1 MKGKQRNKAEVD
13 SSSMA
18 DIAFL
23 LLIFFLVTTTI
34 ASDKGIPMVLPPK
47 SEDQV
52 DFKLKEKNIFKVLIN
67 SKDQLLVEGEP
78 LEFSAIR
85 ETCTKFLN
93 NRGKDPSS
101 SDSPKDAVVS
111 IKADRGTSY
120 EKYLTVLDEVTAAYN
135 QSRAQYL
142 GISLED
148 YNKLDMKNPNQKQA
162 YDAARREFPL
172 QISEAEPTDI
182 DG

>member
-1 MKGKQRNKAEVD
+1 MARSRNTPSIN

-47 SEDQV
+47 SDQQQ
-52 DFKLKEKNIFKVLIN
+52 DIKLQERNIFKVLIN

-78 LEFSAIR
+78 MEVEDIKVN
-85 ETCTKFLN
+85 CMKFLSN
-93 NRGKDPSS
+93 KGKDPSS
-101 SDSPKDAVVS
+101 SESPQKAVVS
-111 IKADRGTSY
+111 IKADRGTTY
-120 EKYLTVLDEVTAAYN
+120 EKYLEVLDEVTSAYN
-135 QSRAQYL
+135 QLRADFL
-142 GISLED
+142 GISLERFLE
-148 YNKLDMKNPNQKQA
+148 LDMKKPSEKAA
-162 YDAARREFPL
+162 YDAARKEYPL

-182 DG
+182 GG

>member
-1 MKGKQRNKAEVD
+1 MKKKQREGAEVN

-23 LLIFFLVTTTI
+23 LLVFFLVTTTI

-47 SEDQV
+47 TEDQI
-52 DFKLKEKNIFKVLIN
+52 DIKLKEKNIFKVLIN
-67 SKDQLLVEGEP
+67 SKDMLLVEGEP
-78 LEFSAIR
+78 MEVEEIR
-85 ETCTKFLN
+85 ESCIKFLN
-93 NRGKDPSS
+93 NRGRDPKS

-120 EKYLTVLDEVTAAYN
+120 EKYLTVLDEITAAYN
-135 QSRAQYL
+135 TSRAQFL
-142 GISLED
+142 NISLD
-148 YNKLDMKNPNQKQA
+148 AYNNLDMDVPRQKEA

-182 DG
+182 GG

>member
-1 MKGKQRNKAEVD
+1 MRKKERGGAEVN

-23 LLIFFLVTTTI
+23 LLVFFLVTTTI

-47 SEDQV
+47 SDQQDEV
-52 DFKLKEKNIFKVLIN
+52 KLKEKNIFKVLIN
-67 SKDQLLVEGEP
+67 SKDLLLVENEP
-78 LEFSAIR
+78 M
-85 ETCTKFLN
+85 ETEQIKDACMKFLN
-93 NRGKDPSS
+93 NRGRDPES
-101 SDSPKDAVVS
+101 SDSPRDAVVS

-120 EKYLTVLDEVTAAYN
+120 EKYLTVLDDVTAAYN
-135 QSRAQYL
+135 QLRADYL

-148 YNKLDMKNPNQKQA
+148 FMNLDMDNPDHKRA
-162 YDAARREFPL
+162 YDAARAEFPL

-182 DG
+182 GG

>member
-1 MKGKQRNKAEVD
+1 MKKKQRDGAEVN

-23 LLIFFLVTTTI
+23 LLVFFLVTTTI
-34 ASDKGIPMVLPPK
+34 ATDKGIPMVLPPK
-47 SEDQV
+47 SEQQDEV
-52 DFKLKEKNIFKVLIN
+52 KLKEKNIFKVLIN
-67 SKDQLLVEGEP
+67 SKDQMLVEGEP
-78 LEFSAIR
+78 LEVESIR
-85 ETCTKFLN
+85 DDCIEFLN
-93 NRGKDPSS
+93 NYGKDPRS

-135 QSRAQYL
+135 QSRANYL
-142 GISLED
+142 NISLEAFL
-148 YNKLDMKNPNQKQA
+148 NLDMDNPEHKRA
-162 YDAARREFPL
+162 YDAARAEFPL

-182 DG
+182 EG

>member
-1 MKGKQRNKAEVD
+1 MRKKERGGAEVN

-23 LLIFFLVTTTI
+23 LLVFFLVTTTI

-47 SEDQV
+47 SEIQDV
-52 DFKLKEKNIFKVLIN
+52 VKLKEKNIFKVLIN
-67 SKDQLLVEGEP
+67 SKDQLLVENEP
-78 LEFSAIR
+78 MEPELIKEEAM
-85 ETCTKFLN
+85 KFLN
-93 NRGKDPSS
+93 NRGRDPLS
-101 SDSPKDAVVS
+101 SDSPKDAIVS

-120 EKYLTVLDEVTAAYN
+120 EKYLTVLDDVTAAYN
-135 QSRAQYL
+135 QLRADYL
-142 GISLED
+142 GITLKD
-148 YNKLDMKNPNQKQA
+148 YLNLDMENPEHKRA

-182 DG
+182 GG

>member
-1 MKGKQRNKAEVD
+1 MRKKERQGAEVN

-23 LLIFFLVTTTI
+23 LLVFFLVTTTI

-47 SEDQV
+47 SDDQQEV
-52 DFKLKEKNIFKVLIN
+52 KLQERNIFKVLIN
-67 SKDQLLVEGEP
+67 SKDQLLVENEP
-78 LEFSAIR
+78 METEQIR
-85 ETCTKFLN
+85 EACMTFLN
-93 NRGKDPSS
+93 NRGKDPNSS
-101 SDSPKDAVVS
+101 ESPTKAVVS

-120 EKYLTVLDEVTAAYN
+120 EKYLTVLDEITAAYN
-135 QSRAQYL
+135 QSRAQFL

-148 YNKLDMKNPNQKQA
+148 FLELDMDNPSHKAA
-162 YDAARREFPL
+162 YDAARTEYPL

-182 DG
+182 GG

>member
-1 MKGKQRNKAEVD
+1 MKKKQRDGAEVN

-23 LLIFFLVTTTI
+23 LLVFFLVTTTI

-47 SEDQV
+47 SDQQDEV
-52 DFKLKEKNIFKVLIN
+52 KLKEKNIFKVLIN
-67 SKDQLLVEGEP
+67 SKDQLLVEDEP
-78 LEFSAIR
+78 LETEQIR
-85 ETCTKFLN
+85 EACIKFLN
-93 NRGKDPSS
+93 NRGRDPES
-101 SDSPKDAVVS
+101 SDSPQDAVVS

-135 QSRAQYL
+135 QSRASFL

-148 YNKLDMKNPNQKQA
+148 FLALDMDNPDHKAA
-162 YDAARREFPL
+162 YDAARREYPL

-182 DG
+182 GG

>member
-1 MKGKQRNKAEVD
+1 MKKKERDGAEVN

-23 LLIFFLVTTTI
+23 LLVFFLVTTTI

-47 SEDQV
+47 SEQQQEI
-52 DFKLKEKNIFKVLIN
+52 KLKEKNIFKVLIN

-78 LEFSAIR
+78 LEVEQIR
-85 ETCTKFLN
+85 QNCIKFLN
-93 NRGKDPSS
+93 NRGRDPKSS
-101 SDSPKDAVVS
+101 ESPKDAVVS

-135 QSRAQYL
+135 QSRAQFL
-142 GISLED
+142 GLSLEEF
-148 YNKLDMKNPNQKQA
+148 NSLDMDNPDHKRA
-162 YDAARREFPL
+162 YNAARAEFPL

-182 DG
+182 GG

>member
-1 MKGKQRNKAEVD
+1 MKKKQRDGAEVN

-23 LLIFFLVTTTI
+23 LLVFFLVTTTI

-47 SEDQV
+47 NDQQIE
-52 DFKLKEKNIFKVLIN
+52 FKLKEKNIFKVLIN
-67 SKDQLLVEGEP
+67 SKDQLLVENEP
-78 LEFSAIR
+78 METEAIR
-85 ETCTKFLN
+85 EACIKFLN
-93 NRGKDPSS
+93 NRGKDPNS

-111 IKADRGTSY
+111 IKADRGASY

-135 QSRAQYL
+135 QSRAEYL

-148 YNKLDMKNPNQKQA
+148 FLQLDFDRDDHKRA
-162 YDAARREFPL
+162 YDAARAEFPL

-182 DG
+182 EG